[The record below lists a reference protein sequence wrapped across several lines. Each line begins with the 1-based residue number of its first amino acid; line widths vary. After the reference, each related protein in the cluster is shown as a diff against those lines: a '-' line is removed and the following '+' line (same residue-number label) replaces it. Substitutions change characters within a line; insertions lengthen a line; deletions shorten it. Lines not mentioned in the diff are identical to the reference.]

1 MEARGQSDGSGSAT
15 GVGAQADGG
24 GGAGAPGGWS
34 ARLRERL
41 APVTPWT
48 FLGLLALYLAYRD
61 LELLPGRPVLAA
73 LALAFLAALVL
84 KLEDV
89 AYGRRRGLG
98 VLLAIAGAVPTLVL
112 MSERWRPQRLL
123 MLVPLLVGWGLYCA
137 LPIAPRRAARG
148 AQLQPA
154 TTRWLAPL
162 VVLAGTL
169 GAVAFMV
176 RNTGPGVAVFDETLY
191 LLQSSLMG
199 EPGFAWRLDPSLAR
213 FFTVQ
218 QATVAPDGRLY
229 TQFPPGW
236 PALLAVFALGGRR
249 WWAGIASGAA
259 TLAFTYLLGRE
270 LHGRFVGTVAAALL
284 GTHVYFLAMAGSYM
298 AHAPAAACAA
308 GAGWLLVR
316 GERSAGRQRVARWVA
331 AGALLGLAVAIR
343 PLTGGAIALSLGAWM
358 LLRGRLAP
366 RGAVVLAACL
376 AAGSAPAFAGLL
388 YYNRATTGSALT
400 FGYHVVHGPL
410 HDLGFGERGMVLADE
425 RGAPHASARS
435 FTPAAAV
442 LQAAAR
448 AESLGGQLLPAFLLF
463 PVLLAG
469 AVFRFRYRWA
479 TIAAFLV
486 LPALYFFYWF
496 GDWRFYVELFP
507 FLFVGLAAV
516 LFQVR
521 TRDRRLANALLTF
534 AVAGGA
540 LTAATYLQRRH
551 AAAAPLHAYFRAV
564 HAAEREHGRV
574 LLFVRSPLDEAMP
587 FTWLYSRNAERGGN
601 VVVARDLG
609 PENARLVARYPD
621 HVPIRARPYAP
632 GAPLVEPLATAGA
645 AR

>member
-1 MEARGQSDGSGSAT
+1 MNAGGRSDRMG
-15 GVGAQADGG
+15 
-24 GGAGAPGGWS
+24 S
-34 ARLRERL
+34 ARLASDDGAAGASWSGRARERL
-41 APVTPWT
+41 SRITPWL
-48 FLGLLALYLAYRD
+48 FVALLALYLAYRD
-61 LELLPGRPVLAA
+61 LELLPARPVLAA
-73 LALAFLAALVL
+73 VVLAFLAALVL

-98 VLLAIAGAVPTLVL
+98 VLLALAGALPTLVL
-112 MSERWRPQRLL
+112 LTERWRHQRLL
-123 MLVPLLVGWGLYCA
+123 MLVPLLIGWGLYCA
-137 LPIAPRRAARG
+137 MPAVPRRAVRG
-148 AQLQPA
+148 ADLRRETA
-154 TTRWLAPL
+154 RWLAPL

-169 GAVAFMV
+169 GAVAFMI

-191 LLQSSLMG
+191 LLQSALMQ
-199 EPGFAWRLDPSLAR
+199 EPGFTRRLDPSLAR
-213 FFTVQ
+213 FFAVQ
-218 QATVAPDGRLY
+218 QATITPDGRLY

-236 PALLAVFALGGRR
+236 PALLAIFDLAGLR
-249 WWAGIASGAA
+249 WGAGIASGAA

-284 GTHVYFLAMAGSYM
+284 ATQAYFLAMAGSYM

-308 GAGWLLVR
+308 GAGWLLLL
-316 GERSAGRQRVARWVA
+316 GERSAGRRRVTLWLA
-331 AGALLGLAVAIR
+331 AGVLLGLAVAIR
-343 PLTGGAIALSLGAWM
+343 PLTGGAIALSLGTWM
-358 LLRGRLAP
+358 LLRRRLGA
-366 RGAVVLAACL
+366 RGAVTLAVCL
-376 AAGSAPAFAGLL
+376 TAGSAPAFAGLL
-388 YYNRATTGSALT
+388 HYNRATTGSALT
-400 FGYHVVHGPL
+400 FGYTVVHGPL
-410 HDLGFGERGMVLADE
+410 HDLGFGERGMVLVDE
-425 RGAPHASARS
+425 RGSPHATSRS

-469 AVFRFRYRWA
+469 AVYRFRYRWA
-479 TIAAFLV
+479 TIAAFLI

-507 FLFVGLAAV
+507 FAFVGLAAV
-516 LFQVR
+516 LLHVR
-521 TRDRRLANALLTF
+521 VRDRRLANALLVF

-540 LTAATYLQRRH
+540 LTAASYLQRRH

-564 HAAEREHGRV
+564 HAARREHGKV

-587 FTWLYSRNAERGGN
+587 FTWLYSLNADPGGN

-609 PENARLVARYPD
+609 AENVRLIARYPD
-621 HVPIRARPYAP
+621 HVPMRARPYAP
-632 GAPLVEPLATAGA
+632 GVALVEPLRGDGA